1 MGGDGHKFESRCVAV
16 GEEELVV
23 ATRKS
28 QIPGNVEV
36 PRTQMSVA
44 KIVKKV
50 NI

>member
-1 MGGDGHKFESRCVAV
+1 MRGECHKFESRFVAV

-36 PRTQMSVA
+36 PRTQTSVA
-44 KIVKKV
+44 KIFKKL